1 MTVSASSRAASQ
13 ERTRQRLLDAAGQRF
28 ERDGYFGTS
37 LAQIAADADLTKGAV
52 YANFESKA
60 DLFQAVRQD
69 WSLRGLRGL
78 RELAAA
84 LEGVSD
90 LDVWIDL
97 VSAWVATLGGESD
110 RHLSAYAEFL
120 VEAAS
125 TAATAAASR
134 EPYRA
139 NRALVA
145 QIVTAELARVSG
157 IEADPDRIGT
167 HIDVF
172 LATLAGLGVTR
183 RLDPDISV
191 ETYGAALRNLIAGA
205 LATTDRR

>member
-1 MTVSASSRAASQ
+1 MAVSAPSRAASQ

-69 WSLRGLRGL
+69 WSLRGLR
-78 RELAAA
+78 ELVAA

-97 VSAWVATLGGESD
+97 VSDWVATLGGESD

-145 QIVTAELARVSG
+145 QLVTAELARVSD
-157 IEADPDRIGT
+157 IEVDPDRMGT

-183 RLDPDISV
+183 RLDPEISV

-205 LATTDRR
+205 LATTDQR